1 VRTEAGLVAARRG
14 VLDSSPMPLS
24 MELLERLVEASP
36 DIVVATDR
44 HGTVCY
50 YNDGARANLGFLRD
64 EIIGRDVVQ
73 LYPSLEEAR
82 RVMAAMRDPNVDA
95 RGRIVNFPTRFISK
109 DDREIPVAISGAI
122 IYDEQGDE
130 EGTIG
135 FAKDISE
142 IARKDQLAVL
152 GEIAVGLSHEINNPL
167 AVIVNHLDLL
177 ERYLRRSAAAD
188 DFEVEGE
195 RIIAIRSAVERI
207 EAQLDRLRE
216 MSQSEQY
223 ASREYLGAARMID
236 LDAPSLE
243 EHPLEGRRV
252 LVVDDDAAVR
262 DSVACMLIAERC
274 QVVAAHDAL
283 AALAELDRQPF
294 DFVLSDVVMPG
305 MDGYELFHET
315 KRRRPET
322 SVVLMTAF
330 YYDRDHV
337 LKRSRIAGL
346 QGVLFKKPVRPE
358 RLRAT
363 LVSLLKSPP
372 RAPS

>member
-1 VRTEAGLVAARRG
+1 
-14 VLDSSPMPLS
+14 MPLS
-24 MELLERLVEASP
+24 LELLERLVEASP

-44 HGTVCY
+44 NGTVCY

-64 EIIGRDVVQ
+64 EIIGRDVVK
-73 LYPSLEEAR
+73 LYPSREEAR
-82 RVMAAMRDPNVDA
+82 RVMAAMRDPNVDQ
-95 RGRIVNFPTRFISK
+95 RGRVVNFTTRFVSK
-109 DDREIPVAISGAI
+109 DNREIPVAISGAI
-122 IYDEQGDE
+122 IYDEHGRED
-130 EGTIG
+130 GTIG

-142 IARKDQLAVL
+142 IVRKDQLAVL

-167 AVIVNHLDLL
+167 AVIVNHLDML
-177 ERYLRRSAAAD
+177 ERYLRRHASPD
-188 DFEVEGE
+188 DLEVQNE
-195 RIIAIRSAVERI
+195 RLLAIRSAVDRI
-207 EAQLDRLRE
+207 EGQLDRLRE

-236 LDAPSLE
+236 LEAGHGPE
-243 EHPLEGRRV
+243 EHPLAGRRV

-262 DSVACMLIAERC
+262 DSVAGMLQAERC
-274 QVVAAHDAL
+274 EVVSAHDAL
-283 AALAELDRQPF
+283 AALEEIDRQHF

>member
-1 VRTEAGLVAARRG
+1 
-14 VLDSSPMPLS
+14 MPLS
-24 MELLERLVEASP
+24 LELLERLVEASP
-36 DIVVATDR
+36 DMVVATDR
-44 HGTVCY
+44 NGTVCY

-64 EIIGRDVVQ
+64 EIIGRDVVN
-73 LYPSLEEAR
+73 LYPSREEAR
-82 RVMAAMRDPNVDA
+82 RVMEAMRDPDLDR
-95 RGRIVNFPTRFISK
+95 RGRVVNFPTRFISK
-109 DDREIPVAISGAI
+109 DGGEIPVAISGVI
-122 IYDEQGDE
+122 IYDEQGKED
-130 EGTIG
+130 GTIG

-142 IARKDQLAVL
+142 ITRKDQLAVL

-177 ERYLRRSAAAD
+177 ERFLRQHAAPD
-188 DFEVEGE
+188 DLEVQNE
-195 RIIAIRSAVERI
+195 RLIAIRSAVDRI
-207 EAQLDRLRE
+207 EGQLDRLRE
-216 MSQSEQY
+216 MSQIEHY

-236 LDAPSLE
+236 LDVSHGPE
-243 EHPLEGRRV
+243 EHPLAGRRV

-262 DSVACMLIAERC
+262 DSVAGMLQAERC
-274 QVVAAHDAL
+274 EVVSAHDAI
-283 AALAELDRQPF
+283 AALEELDRQPF

>member
-1 VRTEAGLVAARRG
+1 
-14 VLDSSPMPLS
+14 MPLS
-24 MELLERLVEASP
+24 LGLLERLVEASP

-50 YNDGARANLGFLRD
+50 YNDGARANLGFPR
-64 EIIGRDVVQ
+64 EEVIGRDVTN
-73 LYPSLEEAR
+73 LYPSREEAR
-82 RVMAAMRDPNVDA
+82 RVMAAMRDPNIDS
-95 RGRIVNFPTRFISK
+95 RGRVVNFPTRFVSK
-109 DDREIPVAISGAI
+109 DSREIPVAISGTI
-122 IYDEQGDE
+122 IYDAQGRED
-130 EGTIG
+130 GTIG

-142 IARKDQLAVL
+142 IMHKDQLAVL

-167 AVIVNHLDLL
+167 AVIVNQLDLV
-177 ERYLRRSAAAD
+177 ERYLRRHAAPD
-188 DFEVEGE
+188 DLEVQNE
-195 RIIAIRSAVERI
+195 RLLAIRAAVDRI
-207 EAQLDRLRE
+207 EGQLDRLRE
-216 MSQSEQY
+216 MSQNDEY
-223 ASREYLGAARMID
+223 ASREYLGSARMID
-236 LDAPSLE
+236 LDAGQTSE
-243 EHPLEGRRV
+243 EHPLQGRRV

-262 DSVACMLIAERC
+262 DSVAGMLEAERC
-274 QVVAAHDAL
+274 EVVSAHDAI

>member
-1 VRTEAGLVAARRG
+1 
-14 VLDSSPMPLS
+14 MPLS
-24 MELLERLVEASP
+24 LELLERLVEASP

-44 HGTVCY
+44 NGTVCF
-50 YNDGARANLGFLRD
+50 YNDGARAILGFLRD
-64 EIIGRDVVQ
+64 EIIGRDVAN
-73 LYPSLEEAR
+73 LYPSREEAR
-82 RVMAAMRDPNVDA
+82 RVMAAMRDPNVDQ
-95 RGRIVNFPTRFISK
+95 RGRVVNFPTRFISK
-109 DDREIPVAISGAI
+109 DSREIPVAISGSI
-122 IYDEQGDE
+122 IYDEQGKED
-130 EGTIG
+130 GTIG
-135 FAKDISE
+135 FARDISE
-142 IARKDQLAVL
+142 IVRKDQLAVL

-167 AVIVNHLDLL
+167 AVIVNHLDML
-177 ERYLRRSAAAD
+177 ERYLRRHAAPD
-188 DFEVEGE
+188 DLEVQNE
-195 RIIAIRSAVERI
+195 RLVAIRSAVDRI
-207 EAQLDRLRE
+207 EGQLDRLRE

-236 LDAPSLE
+236 LDAASHGPD
-243 EHPLEGRRV
+243 EHPLAGRRV

-262 DSVACMLIAERC
+262 DSVAGMLQAERC
-274 QVVAAHDAL
+274 EVVSAHDAI
-283 AALAELDRQPF
+283 AALEQLDRQPF

-346 QGVLFKKPVRPE
+346 QGILFKKPVRPE